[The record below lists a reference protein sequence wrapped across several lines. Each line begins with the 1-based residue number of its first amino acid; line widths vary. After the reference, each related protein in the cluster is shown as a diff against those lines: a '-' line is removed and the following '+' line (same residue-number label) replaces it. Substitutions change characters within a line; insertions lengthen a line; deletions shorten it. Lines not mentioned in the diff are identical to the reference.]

1 MGNFTFYA
9 PTRVYFGRKEEERIG
24 SILKQEGC
32 RRVLVHYGGQSAV
45 KSGLLERVLQ
55 SLKKAGIPAVT
66 LGGVVPES
74 AAFRARGNRSARTGT
89 GGFHFGSW
97 RRQCDRFCERH
108 RLWRCE

>member
-66 LGGVVPES
+66 LGGVV
-74 AAFRARGNRSARTGT
+74 
-89 GGFHFGSW
+89 
-97 RRQCDRFCERH
+97 H